1 MRKLLLPLVLLLT
14 LSIAFAEEPAP
25 EITFLKT
32 SHDFGTFTN
41 QNPVQTCTF
50 KFTNTGNAPLY
61 ISQAIASCGCTVPTY
76 TDKPVQPGDTGK
88 IEVKYNGTGRYPG
101 HFKKTITVTTN
112 TKKRYSRLFIEGVM
126 NNTEENKK

>member
-32 SHDFGTFTN
+32 SHDFGTFTT

-101 HFKKTITVTTN
+101 HFKKTITVRTN
-112 TKKRYSRLFIEGVM
+112 GDPEMTRLYIEGDM
-126 NNTEENKK
+126 KESKKKN